1 MSLESN
7 GGFKGQR
14 SQARL
19 TNQDGASQEASAANG
34 DELQDLNK
42 EEIERLRG
50 SPSTLSKS
58 SSSCSLV
65 QNGKCL
71 ISDLNNALDKWIV
84 DSGATDH
91 MTHSS
96 TKFNTYTL
104 RTKR

>member
-50 SPSTLSKS
+50 SP
-58 SSSCSLV
+58 
-65 QNGKCL
+65 
-71 ISDLNNALDKWIV
+71 
-84 DSGATDH
+84 
-91 MTHSS
+91 
-96 TKFNTYTL
+96 
-104 RTKR
+104 